1 MRDRGKTHSRKV
13 WRGIFCAAMCCGL
26 LTIAANAE
34 IHTTQLHLQ
43 PTDVLPTGNEWISL
57 PDIRASDGA
66 LGTFNVLS
74 MQHRGLVQVAG
85 AQGSPVITP
94 SFTADGKSTSLHNP
108 EWSLVEYWTPVAHQS
123 IDGLDL
129 PLTWSPP
136 PDARAAL
143 LRLTMT
149 NRRQQ
154 PVEARL
160 GVLASWG
167 SLSRVTSTPVPLK
180 GNLTAGL
187 APWVADGEVFS
198 FSTMDT
204 DFAWSLVHPGSQG
217 VITLPPNNVIAP
229 TVDAKRT
236 QTLHPGQQVEAL
248 YVIGA
253 GIEEFSA
260 PHNAKAL
267 RERLDREDADALI
280 AETAAWCA
288 KHPRTT
294 GDAKLDLL
302 MNRNL

>member
-1 MRDRGKTHSRKV
+1 MSYRGRTHSRKV
-13 WRGIFCAAMCCGL
+13 WRGILCVAMCCGL
-26 LTIAANAE
+26 LTLAANAE

-74 MQHRGLVQVAG
+74 MRHRGLLQVAG
-85 AQGSPVITP
+85 AEGSPVITP
-94 SFTADGKSTSLHNP
+94 SFTADGKSISLHNP
-108 EWSLVEYWTPVAHQS
+108 NWSLVEYWSPVAHQS
-123 IDGLDL
+123 VDGLDL
-129 PLTWSPP
+129 TLTWCAP
-136 PDARAAL
+136 PDARAAF
-143 LRLTMT
+143 LRLTLT
-149 NRRQQ
+149 NRRQR
-154 PVEARL
+154 PVEAKL
-160 GVLASWG
+160 GMQASWG
-167 SLSRVTSTPVPLK
+167 SLSRVTYTPVPLK
-180 GNLTAGL
+180 GNFTAGL

-198 FSTMDT
+198 FSTTDT

-229 TVDAKRT
+229 TVDAERT

-267 RERLDREDADALI
+267 REMLDREGADALI

-288 KHPRTT
+288 KHTRTT
-294 GDAKLDLL
+294 GDAKIG
-302 MNRNL
+302 RAHV